1 MARLDRLGTAR
12 QVAQLGATLG
22 REFSYEV
29 IQAVAPL
36 DEVVLQHEL
45 AQLVAAE
52 LVYQRGLPPQARY
65 LFKHPLIQ
73 ETAYQSLLKS
83 TRQRYHQR
91 IAQVLGNSFPRL
103 CRRNPNCWRITTPRR
118 VCMTR
123 RYL

>member
-52 LVYQRGLPPQARY
+52 LLYQRGLPPQARY
-65 LFKHPLIQ
+65 P
-73 ETAYQSLLKS
+73 
-83 TRQRYHQR
+83 
-91 IAQVLGNSFPRL
+91 V
-103 CRRNPNCWRITTPRR
+103 
-118 VCMTR
+118 
-123 RYL
+123 